1 MSKASVTKA
10 TEKNYPL
17 QMSTVLILII
27 LFCALACQNKESSKD
42 ESTIMKESKWLIYAI
57 NGDRKLQ
64 PLRMSS
70 DFRIDQIQCK
80 LDSLN
85 IRKRSD
91 TVEIWF
97 RYSYHDTDMF
107 SMEPIYIDAIGTRK
121 DSILYPI
128 SSGDALIIISDSTD
142 TIYIPQRTYSYI
154 QDCQKDFIRFL
165 ENYPAPEKIN
175 PWLYEEMKRR
185 GIKNKHEN

>member
-1 MSKASVTKA
+1 MLM
-10 TEKNYPL
+10 EYLKNFKEDNFIKGKTL
-17 QMSTVLILII
+17 TILIL
-27 LFCALACQNKESSKD
+27 LLCFCACQNKDSIIV
-42 ESTIMKESKWLIYAI
+42 ESTIMRESKWLIYAI

-64 PLRMSS
+64 PLRISS

-107 SMEPIYIDAIGTRK
+107 SMEPAYINAVGTRE
-121 DSILYPI
+121 DSILYPV

-142 TIYIPQRTYSYI
+142 TIYNPKRTYRYI
-154 QDCQKDFIRFL
+154 QDCQKDFIQFL
-165 ENYPAPEKIN
+165 ENYPAPDKIS

-185 GIKNKHEN
+185 GIKNKYEK